1 MLGYAFCALMLLVSP
16 MTVMKMAWIE
26 KGEILGISGNGGNCQ
41 NSQDL
46 SALFASASSI
56 TENSH
61 WGLRD

>member
-1 MLGYAFCALMLLVSP
+1 MLLVSP

-26 KGEILGISGNGGNCQ
+26 KGEILGVSGYGGNCQ